1 MNWISC
7 LIIFVCIVLLL
18 VGCQGALRR
27 EIASAERDVLTG
39 IVVGTEAR
47 TLCPVSENDKQ
58 TAVLMIH
65 GFCSS
70 RQDFNDL
77 GERLC
82 RQGFTVRQMRL
93 PGHGT
98 TPAEFA
104 WQDMDALYQAAN
116 AELKALQKEFSK
128 VVLVG
133 FSTGGALS
141 TILASE
147 NQVDG
152 LILLSPLFRVTY
164 KFYYGFPPEWYCKAL
179 HWLVPYLCPI
189 RSNPFVNKKESRGKF
204 FCYRVIPNR
213 GVLQIIKLEERASE
227 QELLTKIKA
236 PILWCHA
243 PEDEVTSFKHAE
255 KAVEQ
260 MGSTIKKCYRAEQSN
275 HIILWDYD
283 SEEVMGQIEQFLKE
297 IGL

>member
-7 LIIFVCIVLLL
+7 FIIFVCVVLFL

-27 EIASAERDVLTG
+27 EIASAKRDVITG

-47 TLCPVSENDKQ
+47 TLRPSPENDKK

-70 RQDFNDL
+70 RQDFNNL

-82 RQGFTVRQMRL
+82 QQGFTVRQMRL

-104 WQDMDALYQAAN
+104 WQDMDALYQASN

-128 VVLVG
+128 IILVG

-147 NQVDG
+147 NQVEG
-152 LILLSPLFRVTY
+152 LVLLSPLFRVTY
-164 KFYYGFPPEWYCKAL
+164 KFYYIFPPEWYCKAL

-189 RSNPFVNKKESRGKF
+189 RANPFVNKKESHGKF

-213 GVLQIIKLEERASE
+213 GVLQIIKLEERASDK
-227 QELLTKIKA
+227 LLLAKIKA

-243 PEDEVTSFKHAE
+243 PKDDVTSFKHAE
-255 KAVEQ
+255 EAVEQ
-260 MGSTIKKCYRAEQSN
+260 MGSTNKKRYRAEQSN
-275 HIILWDYD
+275 HILLWDYD
-283 SEEVMGQIEQFLKE
+283 GEEVMEQVETFLKE